1 MVPSADTSK
10 TIDFL
15 VGERGVS
22 VAPLFLF
29 GHDCPMKRI
38 MIIGA
43 SGAGKSTLARWLGES
58 LNLPVVHIDPMY
70 FSEGW
75 VQRQRAETEALI
87 HQAIQADEWVFEGNF
102 SSTFDER
109 AELADLIVVLEL
121 GKVRRLLRTVWRTLR
136 YYGRTRPEMTAGCP
150 ERFDAEFI
158 NWVWEYDSHSRPKME
173 AFVARWQGRRPI
185 VRISSARQARR
196 FGRDPHTFLSKAK
209 AG

>member
-1 MVPSADTSK
+1 
-10 TIDFL
+10 
-15 VGERGVS
+15 
-22 VAPLFLF
+22 
-29 GHDCPMKRI
+29 MKRI

-75 VQRQRAETEALI
+75 VQRPRSETEALV

-121 GKVRRLLRTVWRTLR
+121 GKTRRLLRTVLRTLR
-136 YYGRTRPEMTAGCP
+136 YYGRTRPEMAAGCP
-150 ERFDAEFI
+150 EHFDADFI
-158 NWVWEYDSHSRPKME
+158 NWVWGYDTHSRPKME
-173 AFVARWQGRRPI
+173 AFVARWQGRKPI
-185 VRISSARQARR
+185 VRISSAKEARR
-196 FGRDPHTFLSKAK
+196 LGRNPRAFLQQRK